1 MLCDAAVSRQQ
12 QRVRRCGVSRRK
24 KGVKVVA
31 SMGATVME
39 VRAEPTTPYEGQ
51 KTGTSGLR
59 KKTKVFVQEKY
70 LANWIQ
76 SLFDALPAEEVR
88 GSTMTLGGDGR
99 FFNKEAAQIILRLA
113 AGNGVGKVLVGRDAF
128 MATPAASAV
137 IRRRGALGGFIM
149 SASHNPGGPD
159 EDWGIKFNYSSGQ
172 PAPESITDQIFGF
185 TEKVAALKVCDIG
198 PVNLNDVGST
208 DFVIEDAGSTR
219 SFTVEVID
227 PVDEY
232 LSLLRE
238 VFDFDLIKA
247 FVSRKD
253 FTMRFDCMHAI
264 TGAYA
269 QRIFCDELGAPAA
282 SVMNGTPL
290 EDFGGGHPDP
300 NLVYA
305 KELADIMFGDDAPDF
320 GAASDGDGDRNMIL
334 GSKFAVTPS
343 DSVAI
348 IAANAK
354 ECIPYFAGGIKGLA
368 RSMPTAAALDRV
380 ADKMGCPFFEVPTGW
395 KFFGNLMDAGQLSIC
410 GEESFGTGSDHI
422 REKDGIWAVLAWLSI
437 LAKKNE
443 TTENGALVGVEDVA
457 ATHWATY
464 GRHYYSRYD
473 YEGVESDKANAMM
486 NALRAMTSTPA
497 ADVGNLRGELLARPG
512 TSFVVD
518 KIDDFEYTDPIDGSV
533 ASKQGIRLY
542 MDDGSRA
549 IFRLSGTGSSGAT
562 IRVYIERFVSDT
574 SKLNEDTQ
582 AMLAPI
588 LAAALQISDLEAITG
603 REKPTVNTCMSVV
616 HTNKELAT
624 WDLK

>member
-1 MLCDAAVSRQQ
+1 MRIGGCLG
-12 QRVRRCGVSRRK
+12 RVL
-24 KGVKVVA
+24 
-31 SMGATVME
+31 
-39 VRAEPTTPYEGQ
+39 PTRLPAPLSLSHQCLPCSFSYTR
-51 KTGTSGLR
+51 LR
-59 KKTKVFVQEKY
+59 KKTKVFTQENY

-76 SLFDALPAEEVR
+76 SLFNALPADEVR
-88 GSTMTLGGDGR
+88 GSTMVLGGDGR
-99 FFNKEAAQIILRLA
+99 YFNREAAQIILTLA

-137 IRRRGALGGFIM
+137 IRRKGAMGGFIM
-149 SASHNPGGPD
+149 SASHNPGGID

-185 TEKVAALKVCDIG
+185 TAEVEDLKVCEIG
-198 PVNLNDVGST
+198 NVDLTKLGAVDFSVDGGS
-208 DFVIEDAGSTR
+208 V
-219 SFTVEVID
+219 FTVEVID
-227 PVDEY
+227 PVAEY
-232 LSLLRE
+232 LALLRE
-238 VFDFDLIKA
+238 VFDFGLIGK
-247 FVSRKD
+247 FLERKD

-269 QRIFCDELGAPAA
+269 SRIFCDELGAPAS

-305 KELADIMFGDDAPDF
+305 KELADIMFGEGAPDF

-334 GSKFAVTPS
+334 GRKFAVTPS

-348 IAANAK
+348 IAANARD
-354 ECIPYFAGGIKGLA
+354 CIPYFSGGIKGLA

-380 ADKMGCPFFEVPTGW
+380 AEKMGCPFFEVPTGW

-422 REKDGIWAVLAWLSI
+422 REKDGIWAVLSWLSI

-443 TTENGALVGVEDVA
+443 GNSSGALIGVEDVA
-457 ATHWATY
+457 KEYWATY

-473 YEGVESDKANAMM
+473 YEGVESEKANTMM
-486 NALRAMTSTPA
+486 AGLREMASRSDTSLA
-497 ADVGNLRGELLARPG
+497 GDLLVRPG
-512 TSFVVD
+512 TSFSVA

-533 ASKQGIRLY
+533 ASKQGIRMY

-562 IRVYIERFVSDT
+562 IRLYIERFVEDA
-574 SKLNEDTQ
+574 KLHDEDTQ

-588 LAAALQISDLEAITG
+588 LAAALQISDLQAITG
-603 REKPTVNTCMSVV
+603 RTKPTVNTCMSVV
-616 HTNKELAT
+616 HSNEELSK
-624 WDLK
+624 WDL